1 MAALQYSFD
10 WCKSLEQNMEQFR
23 LHITKL
29 TSYSLTCDTNEQVL
43 GHPFAASCTVRAAL
57 IGYFTSIAPKNFRV
71 ESACQKQMEEH
82 SKLSCNL

>member
-10 WCKSLEQNMEQFR
+10 WCKSLQQNMEQFH

-43 GHPFAASCTVRAAL
+43 VILLLRVVLCVRRSSATSHPFLLKTFV
-57 IGYFTSIAPKNFRV
+57 
-71 ESACQKQMEEH
+71 
-82 SKLSCNL
+82 